1 MIDNAVGYNT
11 MTLLVSGCT
20 LSSGSVTKA
29 YMMILPG
36 DQTAYTYSDMSIKII
51 SDAGVTVVEKNG
63 INFVRGKCYTIALSG
78 LIFSGT
84 VSDVDSNTYQT
95 VTIGTQ
101 TWMASNLNT
110 SKYNDG
116 TPIPN
121 ETVDGTWAALTT
133 GAYCNY
139 SNTPSYSTT
148 YGKLYNWF
156 AADNNEATKVA
167 SNGGKNICPSGW
179 HVPSRAERTI
189 LTAYLGGEDVAGKY
203 LKVDGT
209 SYWTSSNTGTNST
222 GFTAYPGGIRDNLGK
237 FDLLGLNGVWW
248 SATGSSTYTTK
259 AWYWAMSNLYSPAY
273 EFEQEKQYGNSV
285 RCLHD

>member
-1 MIDNAVGYNT
+1 M
-11 MTLLVSGCT
+11 
-20 LSSGSVTKA
+20 
-29 YMMILPG
+29 
-36 DQTAYTYSDMSIKII
+36 
-51 SDAGVTVVEKNG
+51 
-63 INFVRGKCYTIALSG
+63 
-78 LIFSGT
+78 
-84 VSDVDSNTYQT
+84 
-95 VTIGTQ
+95 
-101 TWMASNLNT
+101 
-110 SKYNDG
+110 
-116 TPIPN
+116 
-121 ETVDGTWAALTT
+121 
-133 GAYCNY
+133 
-139 SNTPSYSTT
+139 
-148 YGKLYNWF
+148 
-156 AADNNEATKVA
+156 
-167 SNGGKNICPSGW
+167 
-179 HVPSRAERTI
+179 PSRAERTI